1 MRAFSNQR
9 HVAIAIASWIVC
21 NSLLVTIIASQHQS
35 VSYFKF
41 GPHNELRFLGLQIN
55 SLTAW
60 AWLMGFT
67 VLTQTLKIVADEVL
81 NPWILHSVMNDV
93 TRVQGYAES
102 MVICELYY
110 AFSCLVRFVQVS
122 VSVSQIDFVL
132 ALLLTD
138 VAVSA
143 YTTDRY
149 LRAGEQA
156 TEEPL
161 CLRQS
166 NPLGAPCNQCDG
178 HFNEGAH
185 SYIMGCLEPG
195 SWNAVVLAW
204 SGCVDDAA
212 TRWRRHSYIHSYIME
227 RRQLTAWVKVTR

>member
-156 TEEPL
+156 AEEPL

-166 NPLGAPCNQCDG
+166 NPLGTPCNQCG
-178 HFNEGAH
+178 GLLFCRSVE
-185 SYIMGCLEPG
+185 
-195 SWNAVVLAW
+195 
-204 SGCVDDAA
+204 SGE
-212 TRWRRHSYIHSYIME
+212 SI
-227 RRQLTAWVKVTR
+227 